1 MKHISILVPE
11 GDISVSNIEGTHQ
24 IFSEV
29 NGFLARTGKPPLFK
43 IELVGLRKETRFK
56 KGLFSIHPEVLIGD
70 VAQTDLI
77 IIPAI
82 QSDMKK
88 ALVAN
93 HAFVP
98 WLIQQYKGGA
108 EIASLCIGSFLLAST
123 GLLNGKKCATHWIA
137 ANDFRAMFPDVHL
150 VPDQV
155 ITGENGIYSSGGA
168 YSSFNLILYLVEKYA
183 GRDMAILC
191 SKVFQIE
198 IERNSQ
204 SPFMIFNGQKE
215 HEDELIKKAQ
225 AYIEKNYSD
234 KFTVDELAST
244 LAISRRNL
252 ERRFKKVTFNSIV
265 EYVQRVRI
273 EAAKISLE
281 KNRDNVNEAMYKVGY
296 TDIKAFRTTFKKLTG
311 LSPLDYKN
319 KYSRRVMLVQE

>member
-155 ITGENGIYSSGGA
+155 ITGESGIYSSGGA